1 MPLSEQEQRLLDE
14 MERHLMRNDADV
26 VSAPT
31 DGRTLSYRNIV
42 YGTILVLVGL
52 GALIVGVST
61 QLIVVGVIGFV
72 VMLAS
77 AYFTLV
83 SWKGQSRAAFQEE
96 QSPGS
101 DEPGLRVVQG
111 GKGRRSKATK
121 APKTAKRGTMME
133 RFEERWR
140 RRRDQNGY

>member
-72 VMLAS
+72 VMLGGVILAV
-77 AYFTLV
+77 TPTRGIPRGPV
-83 SWKGQSRAAFQEE
+83 EAA
-96 QSPGS
+96 P
-101 DEPGLRVVQG
+101 
-111 GKGRRSKATK
+111 A
-121 APKTAKRGTMME
+121 APKARASSSFMDRMND
-133 RFEERWR
+133 RWD
-140 RRRDQNGY
+140 RRRDGQ

>member
-26 VSAPT
+26 VSAPR

-52 GALIVGVST
+52 GALVVGVST

-72 VMLAS
+72 VMLGGVVLAVTPTRGLARAPMDAS
-77 AYFTLV
+77 ARPA
-83 SWKGQSRAAFQEE
+83 SKPRANSSFMDRMNERW
-96 QSPGS
+96 
-101 DEPGLRVVQG
+101 DRRQG
-111 GKGRRSKATK
+111 GS
-121 APKTAKRGTMME
+121 
-133 RFEERWR
+133 
-140 RRRDQNGY
+140 